1 MLEFNLVNLK
11 NKQKQ
16 KMPDLQRD
24 HERRI
29 ELQKKLNPID
39 YLVKISHSP
48 EYIEEVQRIRQSDEF
63 HDLTNQEKGTL
74 AITNT
79 ADRLSKTLESSGGHM
94 PIEGQLLALISH
106 IPPYLMA
113 QIKLDRMR
121 NKGHSVRRSE
131 KMPYLQEV
139 MQTNRTLKE
148 LIDNNPL
155 LTYPQVLNFT
165 SFVSAKLSG
174 PEYTEYFTQSMEAM
188 LSGMRHE
195 IAVEQ
200 MLGTLDPEVDYR
212 ETTPEED
219 LAGADFIIQMATA
232 DGKPYEFGIDVKSTP
247 FEEERS
253 REKAR
258 SHGYPSDHIIWSGIN
273 REDFNNG
280 FRISRVLAEER
291 GLALYDKLLA
301 AGADQY
307 RRAEAS

>member
-1 MLEFNLVNLK
+1 MSD
-11 NKQKQ
+11 
-16 KMPDLQRD
+16 PQRD
-24 HERRI
+24 HERRV

-39 YLVKISHSP
+39 YLVQISHSP
-48 EYIEEVQRIRQSDEF
+48 EYVEEVQRIRQSDEYSE
-63 HDLTNQEKGTL
+63 LTNQEKGTL

-79 ADRLSKTLESSGGHM
+79 ASQLSKALETSGGHM
-94 PIEGQLLALISH
+94 PIEGQLLAVISH

-139 MQTNRTLKE
+139 TQTNRALKE

-174 PEYTEYFTQSMEAM
+174 PEHTEYFTQSMEAM

-200 MLGTLDPEVDYR
+200 MLGTLYPEVDYR
-212 ETTPEED
+212 EATPEED
-219 LAGADFIIQMATA
+219 LDGADFIIQMATA
-232 DGKPYEFGIDVKSTP
+232 SGTPYEFGIDVKSSP
-247 FEEERS
+247 FEETRG
-253 REKAR
+253 REKAH
-258 SHGYPSDHIIWSGIN
+258 SYGYPSDHIIWSGIN

-280 FRISRVLAEER
+280 FRISRALAEER
-291 GLALYDKLLA
+291 GLELYDKLLA
-301 AGADQY
+301 AGAVEY